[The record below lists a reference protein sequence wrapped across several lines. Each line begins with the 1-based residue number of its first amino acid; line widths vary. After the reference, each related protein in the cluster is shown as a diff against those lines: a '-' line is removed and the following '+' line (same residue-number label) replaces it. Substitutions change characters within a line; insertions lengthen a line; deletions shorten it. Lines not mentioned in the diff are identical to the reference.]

1 MISKKYPI
9 EILEEALKYERERL
23 ESSQQTIKSLRNQ
36 ATKDESLVMAC
47 IARITG
53 LEDALHKL
61 KGLDNL
67 EKKSIPDHDIEE
79 KLPAS
84 MKKNLQRVKMARLYG
99 RDVLSFSKE
108 ELAAYILH
116 QEERFMNLLERKK

>member
-1 MISKKYPI
+1 MTSKKHPI
-9 EILEEALKYERERL
+9 EILEKALEYERDQLATCQEG
-23 ESSQQTIKSLRNQ
+23 IKSLRNK
-36 ATKDESLVMAC
+36 ATKNEGLAMTS

-53 LEDALHKL
+53 LEDAIHKL

-84 MKKNLQRVKMARLYG
+84 MEKNLQRVEMARLYG
-99 RDVLSFSKE
+99 RSVLSFSKE
-108 ELAAYILH
+108 ELAAYIIYQSDKMLKI
-116 QEERFMNLLERKK
+116 LEQRR